1 MDVRKRIILVSGGV
15 DSTIAWDLY
24 DRFPL
29 EGEEWENIPVFID
42 YGQPYAR
49 TELATVVDMFKLD
62 LDIIKVPIIEPHD
75 KDNPFVPARNLT
87 LASLVASRYNP
98 DEIVMAGLKD
108 DMVVDKNPKAFE
120 MMSGILSQFSDKIMM
135 VVSPFW
141 HLTKGQVV
149 EEFLKSGGDRELL
162 KKTFSCYSDGI
173 EHCNDCPACFRR
185 FVSLESNGIHVVV
198 PSKRM
203 VEKYLS
209 EIHKYDIDR
218 RNRTF
223 IALRDLFEATEAWDI
238 DGILTNEIQGRD
250 YTTRTPRKDN
260 ILAMNMNKDNGSMIV
275 LYTSRLESDRE
286 VTEQWLKENGAEY
299 HSLIMGK
306 VPYDVI
312 IDDLSQNF

>member
-1 MDVRKRIILVSGGV
+1 MEKKKRVILVSGGV
-15 DSTIAWDLY
+15 DSTLAWDY
-24 DRFPL
+24 YNYHSS
-29 EGEEWENIPVFID
+29 EEWHNIPVFID

-49 TELATVVDMFKLD
+49 TERATVLDIFGSRVDM
-62 LDIIKVPIIEPHD
+62 IEVPIITESHD
-75 KDNPFVPARNLT
+75 RDKPFVPARNMT
-87 LASLVASRYNP
+87 LASIVASRYAP
-98 DEIVMAGLKD
+98 DEIIMAGLKD
-108 DMVVDKNPKAFE
+108 DVVVDKNPKAFE
-120 MMSGILSQFSDKIMM
+120 MMSGILSQFSEKFIM
-135 VVSPFW
+135 VLSPFW

-149 EEFLKSGGDRELL
+149 EEFLKSGGDRKLL
-162 KKTFSCYSDGI
+162 KKTFSCYSGGA

-185 FVSLESNGIHVVV
+185 FVSLQSNGIDVDP
-198 PSKRM
+198 PSMRI
-203 VEKYLS
+203 VEKYLR
-209 EIHKYDIDR
+209 EIHTYDIDR

-250 YTTRTPRKDN
+250 YTTRTPRQDN
-260 ILAMNMNKDNGSMIV
+260 ILAMNINKDNGSLIV

-306 VPYDVI
+306 VPYDII